1 MWYARNQMLLSQSNQ
16 ELSLVLSSKKL
27 EQISL
32 IRDGFLWPG
41 RDAPLIVHSLCS
53 VRSVREDCSWSGA
66 WWWHAVSFPTAI
78 SLPEPEADTDRD
90 ASAAAPAAGGIDDG
104 SHWPSDVQGQ
114 ETLNWAELPARLVSV
129 HGAWKAS
136 IPDPKK
142 TSLIYLVHVLG
153 GYVKLVQSD
162 WPTESHNTPQGPAG
176 YSNSQCFMSAFC
188 IYSPPS
194 TPSGVISFG
203 VKYRVSTRCLTISMF

>member
-1 MWYARNQMLLSQSNQ
+1 MWYACNQMLLSQSNQ
-16 ELSLVLSSKKL
+16 ELSPVLSSKKL

-53 VRSVREDCSWSGA
+53 VGSVREDCSWSGA

-78 SLPEPEADTDRD
+78 SLPEPDADTDRD
-90 ASAAAPAAGGIDDG
+90 AAAAAPVAGVIDDG
-104 SHWPSDVQGQ
+104 AIDH
-114 ETLNWAELPARLVSV
+114 LMCKAERHQTELSSLHDWFLCMEREKLLFQT
-129 HGAWKAS
+129 
-136 IPDPKK
+136 PKK
-142 TSLIYLVHVLG
+142 TSLMYLVHVLG

-162 WPTESHNTPQGPAG
+162 WPTESHNTPLGPAG

-188 IYSPPS
+188 IYSPHLHPQ
-194 TPSGVISFG
+194 V
-203 VKYRVSTRCLTISMF
+203 